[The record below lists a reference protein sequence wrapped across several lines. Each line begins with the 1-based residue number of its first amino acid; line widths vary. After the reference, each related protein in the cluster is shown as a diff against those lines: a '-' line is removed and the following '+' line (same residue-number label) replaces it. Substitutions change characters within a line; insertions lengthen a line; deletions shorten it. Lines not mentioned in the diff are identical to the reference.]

1 MAKVA
6 IFGAGQIG
14 RAAFKIVSD
23 LALPGYEQPIII
35 DSYNESLKAVGSDST
50 LCMDLTDCPMSDI
63 VDVLKSNEVEY
74 IINALPFFLN
84 DRIATAAVSAGCN
97 YIDFTEDD
105 TMADK
110 VQAIYKDTGLTCA
123 VKCGLAP
130 GFVNYIGL
138 SLANKIKS
146 PKSLMVS
153 VGALPKTAVNGV
165 NNPGGNYNLSW
176 SVDGLV
182 NEYVRPCRVRRLG
195 IETEWPAIRK
205 EDQIEVNLDGS
216 EYEAAMTSGGVGSLI
231 KDLPNIPNIQYMTLR
246 YPGHYDYVRSVIEG
260 KTFDEIRQLFLSV
273 FPFTTDDVI
282 VVYANCLGRD
292 ANNRYVRE
300 TYYKKFYGINGLTGI
315 QSTTAGSGVAVL
327 ELMINGKVNGL
338 VDHKDINLDD
348 LKATKSFSR
357 YYNTVS
363 TT

>member
-110 VQAIYKDTGLTCA
+110 VQAIYKDTGLTC
-123 VKCGLAP
+123 KLP
-130 GFVNYIGL
+130 GPYR
-138 SLANKIKS
+138 
-146 PKSLMVS
+146 
-153 VGALPKTAVNGV
+153 
-165 NNPGGNYNLSW
+165 